1 MTAST
6 TQAPLSTPPVAITSA
21 PAPMPAN
28 SLPIAL
34 SMGDPAGIGPEI
46 IVKAWQ
52 RLLAR
57 AATMGTHPLPLW
69 VAGSAA
75 VFADLMAAHAPEQ
88 QMEVVASAQEALTL
102 WRQNPRN
109 QALVLVDVGVSEQGL
124 LPGCVSAVA
133 GQLAG
138 RAIAIAAE
146 ACLAGQARA
155 LVTAP
160 IHKVAFE
167 LAGYPYPGH
176 TEYLQALAARHVGCE
191 VAQLP
196 VRMLL
201 ANDELQTVLL
211 SIHVSLREALDR
223 VTLDNLG
230 ETLRLTHTGVLQGS
244 GLHPR
249 IAVAGVNPHAG
260 ESGRFG
266 REEIDIMTPAIAQ
279 AQAAG
284 IDVVGPISPDTVFMR
299 ARRGEFDVVVAAY
312 HDQGLIPVKYM
323 GVDDGVNV
331 TLGLPFVRCSPD
343 HGTAFDIAGQGVAS
357 PQSLLKAI
365 EWAMRGS
372 K

>member
-21 PAPMPAN
+21 PAPTPAN

-52 RLLAR
+52 RLLAQ

-88 QMEVVASAQEALTL
+88 QMAVVASAQEALML

-191 VAQLP
+191 VGAVTGPYVARQ
-196 VRMLL
+196 RRITNRL
-201 ANDELQTVLL
+201 AKY
-211 SIHVSLREALDR
+211 SC
-223 VTLDNLG
+223 
-230 ETLRLTHTGVLQGS
+230 
-244 GLHPR
+244 
-249 IAVAGVNPHAG
+249 
-260 ESGRFG
+260 
-266 REEIDIMTPAIAQ
+266 
-279 AQAAG
+279 
-284 IDVVGPISPDTVFMR
+284 
-299 ARRGEFDVVVAAY
+299 VAA
-312 HDQGLIPVKYM
+312 
-323 GVDDGVNV
+323 
-331 TLGLPFVRCSPD
+331 
-343 HGTAFDIAGQGVAS
+343 
-357 PQSLLKAI
+357 
-365 EWAMRGS
+365 
-372 K
+372 